1 MNLLLQSGV
10 VSPAA
15 VQKGTKEGQLRS
27 LQNLLHDA
35 LEQKMQL
42 EQELSRVR
50 KAKTYS
56 YQR

>member
-27 LQNLLHDA
+27 LQHLLHDA
-35 LEQKMQL
+35 LKQKMQL
-42 EQELSRVR
+42 
-50 KAKTYS
+50 
-56 YQR
+56 